1 VLINDLS
8 FWLADYREPER
19 PLREVSIETTKD
31 WCGRFAF
38 LLMLYGSFASFL
50 RARKLLKTALAERL
64 EKQDP
69 THADRNRFPLRR
81 PSPYAAY
88 ELRVESWRVFYQIV
102 DEEVQITL
110 IGRKEGNRLIIEG
123 EEFKL

>member
-1 VLINDLS
+1 VRTVRLS
-8 FWLADYREPER
+8 ADA
-19 PLREVSIETTKD
+19 LRQFRKLP
-31 WCGRFAF
+31 AH
-38 LLMLYGSFASFL
+38 
-50 RARKLLKTALAERL
+50 ARKLLKTALVERL

-88 ELRVESWRVFYQIV
+88 ELRVEPWRVFYQVV

-123 EEFKL
+123 EEFEL